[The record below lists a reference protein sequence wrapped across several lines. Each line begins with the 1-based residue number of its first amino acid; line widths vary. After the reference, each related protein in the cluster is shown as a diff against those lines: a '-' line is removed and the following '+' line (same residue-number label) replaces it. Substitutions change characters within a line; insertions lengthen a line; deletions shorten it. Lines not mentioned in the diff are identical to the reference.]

1 METSDERVNESLP
14 RTGLQKSPE
23 SVQHEKPLFESAGTS
38 RTTTRGS
45 LRFGTLSHHSFFS
58 RHNPHPHRVRH
69 LQGLNGKPV
78 CMVNDDWYGFTPLCP
93 HPLIKSQVSVSRSAA
108 FLTPEI
114 GSDRSGPRA
123 ALISESWRE
132 ELKDLA
138 TKVSL
143 SAATE
148 THHDTREKLRDEE
161 APRRKTQYSAQ
172 SGRIIPATSWGGKKR
187 SSRTSHK
194 RLGMQRW
201 QTQTLEGVELKVL
214 ELLCQILQTDSLSM
228 VQQWLLLASDKDS
241 SANEGSLDV
250 FVVAEKELVQG
261 LLQQAMADSSSLT
274 QQTSGSPLLPLTSE
288 ALPDHVFLSSS
299 ISQRKTRVI
308 SADTDSRLFR
318 VISADTDSRLF
329 RVISAD
335 TNSRL
340 FRVIPADS
348 GLFRVISADTD
359 SQLFRVIS
367 ADTDSRLFSDTCR
380 YRKSIIQSDICR

>member
-23 SVQHEKPLFESAGTS
+23 SVQHEKRLFESAGTS

-78 CMVNDDWYGFTPLCP
+78 CMVNDDWYGFTPLYP

-143 SAATE
+143 SAAA
-148 THHDTREKLRDEE
+148 DDKREKLRDEE

-172 SGRIIPATSWGGKKR
+172 SGRIIPTTSWGGKKR

-228 VQQWLLLASDKDS
+228 VQQWLLLASDK
-241 SANEGSLDV
+241 
-250 FVVAEKELVQG
+250 EKELVQG

-288 ALPDHVFLSSS
+288 ALPDHVFLNSS
-299 ISQRKTRVI
+299 ISQRKTSSHLAEALQNKPERIGEAEVLTLYPE
-308 SADTDSRLFR
+308 DT
-318 VISADTDSRLF
+318 
-329 RVISAD
+329 
-335 TNSRL
+335 
-340 FRVIPADS
+340 
-348 GLFRVISADTD
+348 
-359 SQLFRVIS
+359 
-367 ADTDSRLFSDTCR
+367 
-380 YRKSIIQSDICR
+380 